1 MDRKDFIISCFK
13 SDLATLMEEY
23 NAYIFAGI
31 CETDCEPMSA
41 VIKIDGQDVR
51 VQLGDSINKYINN

>member
-1 MDRKDFIISCFK
+1 MERKDITISCFK
-13 SDLATLMEEY
+13 SDLAKVMEEY

-31 CETDCEPMSA
+31 SETDCEQMSA

-51 VQLGDSINKYINN
+51 VVLGDSINKNL